1 MIDHEQRKTAIA
13 DALFDAL
20 REGGFENVTLSSVA
34 GRAGLAIGS
43 VRHFLGAREQMV
55 GFAFD
60 TMAERIRHRVTIRAD
75 SILSSLSDGSS
86 DTHDRLQA
94 TADILCEFLPLDA
107 ARRDE
112 AIVWIEFETAARTS
126 TYLAETSRQAATKTS
141 QLIETILDTAAQR
154 GTLPASIDLPAEA
167 TILTAI
173 IDGLTFRSA
182 LHPDIVTADRAREAV
197 LTHLR
202 NLSRPRQQ
210 GDDI

>member
-1 MIDHEQRKTAIA
+1 MINHEQRKTAIA

-34 GRAGLAIGS
+34 VRAGLAIGS
-43 VRHFLGAREQMV
+43 VRHFLGTREQMV

-60 TMAERIRHRVTIRAD
+60 TMAERIRHRVTIRAE
-75 SILSSLSDGSS
+75 SILSSLSDRSS

-94 TADILCEFLPLDA
+94 TADILCEFLPLDS

-112 AIVWIEFETAARTS
+112 AIVWIEFETAARTNS
-126 TYLAETSRQAATKTS
+126 YLTETSRQAATKTS
-141 QLIETILDTAAQR
+141 QLIETILGTAAQR
-154 GTLPASIDLPAEA
+154 ETLPKSIDLPAEA

-182 LHPDIVTADRAREAV
+182 LHPDIVTADLAREAV

-202 NLSRPRQQ
+202 NLSRPRQ
-210 GDDI
+210 